1 MAENSLALI
10 SPLAVLG
17 RGYAL
22 VRDAEGRLLTTVG
35 EARPGGQ
42 VEVRLQDGSLQATV
56 DMIISNHSSG

>member
-22 VRDAEGRLLTTVG
+22 VRDADGHLLTTVD

>member
-22 VRDAEGRLLTTVG
+22 VRDAEGRLLTTVD
-35 EARPGGQ
+35 EARSGEQ